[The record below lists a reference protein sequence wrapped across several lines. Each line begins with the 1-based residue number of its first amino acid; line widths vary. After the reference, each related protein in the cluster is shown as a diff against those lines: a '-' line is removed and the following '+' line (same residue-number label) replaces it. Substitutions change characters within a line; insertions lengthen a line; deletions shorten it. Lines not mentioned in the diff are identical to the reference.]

1 MTALSITL
9 LIIGIAIFVASF
21 FIPDMGDKQSKKDT
35 EKQREQIRRLMEKEL
50 DGMKLRVNEATNET
64 VEYGMDKCE
73 RSLEKITN
81 DKIMAVSE
89 YASTVIDE
97 IDRNH
102 KEVMFLY
109 DMLTDKQTDV
119 KNTVRHAEATV
130 KEVADATKTAVDVTK
145 VANEAAIAASD
156 AAVQAESSLENA
168 QSYFEQNSIQQP
180 IQQVAPAVQQ
190 PVAQPVQETNETMKS
205 VSPFGVGA
213 DYGNSVTE
221 SVFSNLTYD
230 FSEETELTSFDT
242 LRPQVQKPVEE
253 VKVEEPVNEFEELEN
268 TVFKNT
274 SNNNQQILKMS
285 KEGMSVVDIAR
296 ELNLGVGEVQLVID
310 LFN

>member
-9 LIIGIAIFVASF
+9 LVIGIIILIASF
-21 FIPDMGDKQSKKDT
+21 FIPDMGDNQSKKDT

-130 KEVADATKTAVDVTK
+130 KEVTDATKTAVDVTK

-168 QSYFEQNSIQQP
+168 QNYFEQNP
-180 IQQVAPAVQQ
+180 V
-190 PVAQPVQETNETMKS
+190 VAQPVMQSAPVIDITPAIEEPAPMGNS
-205 VSPFGVGA
+205 FSPFGVGN

-230 FSEETELTSFDT
+230 FSEETELTSFDS
-242 LRPQVQKPVEE
+242 LRPQTQKPVEE
-253 VKVEEPVNEFEELEN
+253 VKIEEPVNEFAELEN

-285 KEGMSVVDIAR
+285 REGMSVVDIAR

>member
-1 MTALSITL
+1 MTTLSITL
-9 LIIGIAIFVASF
+9 LVIGIIILIASF
-21 FIPDMGDKQSKKDT
+21 FIPDMGDNQSKKDT

-130 KEVADATKTAVDVTK
+130 KEVTDATKTAVDVTK

-168 QSYFEQNSIQQP
+168 QNYFEQNP
-180 IQQVAPAVQQ
+180 V
-190 PVAQPVQETNETMKS
+190 VAQPVMQSAPVIDITPAIEEPAPMGNS
-205 VSPFGVGA
+205 FSPFGVGN

-230 FSEETELTSFDT
+230 FSEETELTSFDS
-242 LRPQVQKPVEE
+242 LRPQTQKPVEE
-253 VKVEEPVNEFEELEN
+253 VKIEEPVNEFAELEN

-285 KEGMSVVDIAR
+285 REGMSVVDIAR

>member
-1 MTALSITL
+1 MSVLSIVL
-9 LIIGIAIFVASF
+9 LIIGIAIFIASF
-21 FIPDMGDKQSKKDT
+21 FIPDMGDGQSKKDI
-35 EKQREQIRRLMEKEL
+35 EKQREQIHRLMEKEL

-89 YASTVIDE
+89 YATTVIDE

-130 KEVADATKTAVDVTK
+130 KEVTDATKTAVDVTK
-145 VANEAAIAASD
+145 VANEAAIAATD

-168 QSYFEQNSIQQP
+168 QNYFDKNPVSQAVVQNQP
-180 IQQVAPAVQQ
+180 QDQTYSQE
-190 PVAQPVQETNETMKS
+190 PVITSNS

-221 SVFSNLTYD
+221 SVFSNIAYD
-230 FSEETELTSFDT
+230 FSEETEITSFDS
-242 LRPQVQKPVEE
+242 LRPQTQKQSEE
-253 VKVEEPVNEFEELEN
+253 VQTAEPVDEFAELEN
-268 TVFKNT
+268 TVFKNV
-274 SNNNQQILKMS
+274 SNSNQQILKMS
-285 KEGMSVVDIAR
+285 KEGMSAVDIAR
-296 ELNLGVGEVQLVID
+296 ELKLGVGEVQLVID